1 MPRPR
6 REGRDLSS
14 YSLVHRARLTAT
26 GALAID
32 EPTRK
37 KLRKAM
43 GKVLRKYTVLSSSES
58 EEETASRIVQ
68 KVRHAPHHDLLC
80 CMQVKEEVVKS
91 EPYPTVRPAI
101 EEAEVCALPSKS
113 AILLK

>member
-1 MPRPR
+1 MLRPR
-6 REGRDLSS
+6 SEGGEFASCPHVRS
-14 YSLVHRARLTAT
+14 ARPSAA

-58 EEETASRIVQ
+58 EEETASRVEH
-68 KVRHAPHHDLLC
+68 KARRASHHCLC
-80 CMQVKEEVVKS
+80 VAH
-91 EPYPTVRPAI
+91 R
-101 EEAEVCALPSKS
+101 
-113 AILLK
+113 